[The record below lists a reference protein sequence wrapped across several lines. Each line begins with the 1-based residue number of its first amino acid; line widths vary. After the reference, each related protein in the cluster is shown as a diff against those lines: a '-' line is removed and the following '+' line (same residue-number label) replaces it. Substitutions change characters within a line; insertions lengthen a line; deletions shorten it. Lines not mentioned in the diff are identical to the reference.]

1 MDIQNRVVN
10 YYKNNQFIQ
19 KYLKG
24 IDQKTNEVVLNYNN
38 ENRRISIEKLEEING
53 EDNLIAFLE
62 GRTVVPAEAPVFT
75 APATPEP
82 AAPDP
87 VAPVQPEPVAPVTVA
102 PSVEMPESSAVAPTI
117 EATPV
122 PLEQAM
128 LTSDKSLSESLNDIK
143 LLTELKNKEG
153 LDNVFKKI
161 AVNPNTGLIDIN
173 AAITKITKNT
183 MDEVKNAI
191 TNNYEF
197 NTDLTSYGID
207 GKYTGKLI
215 EGTSTNDE
223 KIIRSFNNVKVVLEA
238 SRMYPEQVTY
248 NDEQI
253 SLFMKTYINKVKEE
267 LNLNNI
273 TPDVVS
279 NTPVNNIDNSGSEV
293 PVSPN
298 AGFADI
304 FVLTVIVLV
313 YAVII
318 INLILKLK

>member
-1 MDIQNRVVN
+1 MDIHNRVVN

-24 IDQKTNEVVLNYNN
+24 IDQKTNEVVLVYNN
-38 ENRRISIEKLEEING
+38 ENRRISIEKLEEISG

-62 GRTVVPAEAPVFT
+62 GRTVVPSEAPVFI
-75 APATPEP
+75 APKVETPVVPET
-82 AAPDP
+82 P
-87 VAPVQPEPVAPVTVA
+87 VMPTIEEPVAPSPV
-102 PSVEMPESSAVAPTI
+102 MPEPSAVAPTI
-117 EATPV
+117 NATPV

-128 LTSDKSLSESLNDIK
+128 LTPDKNLSESLNDIK

-173 AAITKITKNT
+173 SAITLITKNT

-223 KIIRSFNNVKVVLEA
+223 KIIRSFNNIKVVLEA

-318 INLILKLK
+318 INLILKLS

>member
-1 MDIQNRVVN
+1 MDIQNRVVS

-24 IDQKTNEVVLNYNN
+24 IDQKTNEVVLTYNN
-38 ENRRISIEKLEEING
+38 ENRRISIEKLEEINS

-62 GRTVVPAEAPVFT
+62 GRTIVPEVAKEVITPTLETSVPPVVEQPVMQEAPQFV
-75 APATPEP
+75 APTPE
-82 AAPDP
+82 
-87 VAPVQPEPVAPVTVA
+87 V
-102 PSVEMPESSAVAPTI
+102 SSAVAPTI
-117 EATPV
+117 AATPV
-122 PLEQAM
+122 PMEQAM
-128 LTSDKSLSESLNDIK
+128 LTDNINSNESAPESLNDIK

-153 LDNVFKKI
+153 LDNIFKKI

-173 AAITKITKNT
+173 TAITKVTRNT
-183 MDEVKNAI
+183 MDEVKKSIN
-191 TNNYEF
+191 NNYEF
-197 NTDLTSYGID
+197 NTDLSSYSVD

-215 EGTSTNDE
+215 EGTSTTDE
-223 KIIRSFNNVKVVLEA
+223 KIIRSFNNIKVLLEA
-238 SRMYPEQVTY
+238 TKMYPEQVTY

-267 LNLNNI
+267 LNMNNI
-273 TPDVVS
+273 APDVVA
-279 NTPVNNIDNSGSEV
+279 NNNPVNNADNTEV

-318 INLILKLK
+318 INLVLKLS

>member
-24 IDQKTNEVVLNYNN
+24 IDQKTNEVVLVYNN
-38 ENRRISIEKLEEING
+38 ENRRISIEKLEEISG

-62 GRTVVPAEAPVFT
+62 GRTVVPSEAPVFT
-75 APATPEP
+75 APKVETPAVPE
-82 AAPDP
+82 
-87 VAPVQPEPVAPVTVA
+87 APVMPTIEEPVAPSPV
-102 PSVEMPESSAVAPTI
+102 MPESSAVAPTI
-117 EATPV
+117 NATPV

-128 LTSDKSLSESLNDIK
+128 LTPDKNLSESLNDIK

-173 AAITKITKNT
+173 SAITLITKNT
-183 MDEVKNAI
+183 MDVVKNAI

>member
-1 MDIQNRVVN
+1 MDIQNRVVS

-24 IDQKTNEVVLNYNN
+24 IDQKTNEVVLTYNN
-38 ENRRISIEKLEEING
+38 ENRRISIEKLEEINS

-62 GRTVVPAEAPVFT
+62 GRTIVPEVAKEVITPTLETSVPPVVEQPVMQEAPQFV
-75 APATPEP
+75 APTPE
-82 AAPDP
+82 
-87 VAPVQPEPVAPVTVA
+87 V
-102 PSVEMPESSAVAPTI
+102 SSAVAPTI
-117 EATPV
+117 AATPV
-122 PLEQAM
+122 PMEQAM
-128 LTSDKSLSESLNDIK
+128 LTDNINSNESAPESLNDIK

-153 LDNVFKKI
+153 LDNIFKKI

-173 AAITKITKNT
+173 TAITKVTRNT
-183 MDEVKNAI
+183 MDEVKKTIN
-191 TNNYEF
+191 NNYEF
-197 NTDLTSYGID
+197 NTDLSSYSVD

-215 EGTSTNDE
+215 EGTSTTDE
-223 KIIRSFNNVKVVLEA
+223 KIIRSFNNIKVLLEA
-238 SRMYPEQVTY
+238 TKMYPEQVTY

-267 LNLNNI
+267 LNMNNI
-273 TPDVVS
+273 APDVVA
-279 NTPVNNIDNSGSEV
+279 NNNPVNNADNTEV

-318 INLILKLK
+318 INLVLKLS